1 MEETSLW
8 DGYFNQ
14 SWQSFILTLIVK
26 KVKRWLHHS
35 EIQSFYEWIKKQF
48 GPKVGFELRLGRRK
62 KAWRKET
69 IIPFTA
75 KNPLLKTWLVSD
87 NEYTHH
93 RFVLLVA
100 TAHCAKMVN
109 FGCNIHIY
117 QSFGFIL
124 TKGQLFLKCLFG
136 FFNSPKKWT
145 KTIRLEVP

>member
-14 SWQSFILTLIVK
+14 SWQSFILTLIVLELK
-26 KVKRWLHHS
+26 TLIHGQFYFVKRWLHHS
-35 EIQSFYEWIKKQF
+35 EIQSFYERIKKQF
-48 GPKVGFELRLGRRK
+48 DPKVGFELRLGRRK

-109 FGCNIHIY
+109 FGCNILIY

-124 TKGQLFLKCLFG
+124 TNRTLLAIISKL
-136 FFNSPKKWT
+136 
-145 KTIRLEVP
+145 